1 MNYKDV
7 LLDMLQNYAFSLH
20 RTIADLPNEAL
31 QWQPDPE
38 ANNIMVTVW
47 HVCRALDVLKVKII
61 ENRPHQDQLWY
72 ARGWA
77 SKTGYDPAGLGIGG
91 FGNLAGYT
99 LDQVKEVPLLSA
111 KELLEYFDQVYE
123 ALRGH
128 LAGMELEALEEPPAG
143 WPGGLGSS
151 APENVYVVLMM
162 FLLDNREHLGE
173 IKAIRAMWHRAVEE
187 TPSKNIE

>member
-1 MNYKDV
+1 MNHKDV
-7 LLDMLQNYAFSLH
+7 LLDMLQNYAFGLH
-20 RTIADLPNEAL
+20 RTIADLPDEAL
-31 QWQPDPE
+31 KWQPDQE

-61 ENRPHQDQLWY
+61 GNRPHPDQLWY

-99 LDQVKEVPLLSA
+99 LDQVKEVPLLSV
-111 KELLEYFDQVYE
+111 KESLEYFDQVYE
-123 ALRGH
+123 ALCGY
-128 LAGMELEALEEPPAG
+128 LEGMELEVLEEPPAG

-151 APENVYVVLMM
+151 APENIYVVLMM

-173 IKAIRAMWHRAVEE
+173 IKAIRAMWHRY
-187 TPSKNIE
+187 

>member
-1 MNYKDV
+1 MNHKDV
-7 LLDMLQNYAFSLH
+7 FLDMLENYAFSLH
-20 RTIADLPNEAL
+20 RTIADLPDEAL

-61 ENRPHQDQLWY
+61 ENRPHPDQLWY

-77 SKTGYDPAGLGIGG
+77 SKTGYDPAGLGSGG

-99 LDQVKEVPLLSA
+99 LKQVKEVPLLSA

-123 ALRGH
+123 ALRVY
-128 LAGMELEALEEPPAG
+128 LAAIELKALEEPPAG
-143 WPGGLGSS
+143 WPGDPGSS
-151 APENVYVVLMM
+151 APENIYVVIMM

-173 IKAIRAMWHRAVEE
+173 IKAIRAMWYRTIEKA
-187 TPSKNIE
+187 PS

>member
-1 MNYKDV
+1 MNHKDV

-31 QWQPDPE
+31 KWQPDPQ
-38 ANNIMVTVW
+38 ANNIMVSVW

-61 ENRPHQDQLWY
+61 ENRPHPEQLWY

-99 LDQVKEVPLLSA
+99 SDQVKEVPLLSA
-111 KELLEYFDQVYE
+111 KELLDYFDQVYE
-123 ALRGH
+123 ALRGY
-128 LAGMELEALEEPPAG
+128 LEGMELEALEKSPAG

-151 APENVYVVLMM
+151 APENIYVVLMM

-173 IKAIRAMWHRAVEE
+173 IKAIRAM
-187 TPSKNIE
+187 

>member
-1 MNYKDV
+1 MNHKDV
-7 LLDMLQNYAFSLH
+7 LLDMLENYAFSLH
-20 RTIADLPNEAL
+20 RTIADLPAEAL

-61 ENRPHQDQLWY
+61 GNRPHPDQLWY

-77 SKTGYDPAGLGIGG
+77 SKTGYDPAGLGSGG

-99 LDQVKEVPLLSA
+99 LEQVKEVPLLSA

-123 ALRGH
+123 ALRVY
-128 LAGMELEALEEPPAG
+128 LQDMELETLEEPPAG
-143 WPGGLGSS
+143 WPGDPGSS
-151 APENVYVVLMM
+151 APENIYVVLMM

-173 IKAIRAMWHRAVEE
+173 IKAIRAMWYRTIEKA
-187 TPSKNIE
+187 PS

>member
-1 MNYKDV
+1 MNHKDV
-7 LLDMLQNYAFSLH
+7 LLDMLQNYSFSLH
-20 RTIADLPNEAL
+20 RTIADLPDDAL

-77 SKTGYDPAGLGIGG
+77 SRTGYYPAGLGSGG

-99 LDQVKEVPLLSA
+99 LDQVREVPFLSA
-111 KELLEYFDQVYE
+111 GELLEYFDQVYE
-123 ALRGH
+123 AINRYL
-128 LAGMELEALEEPPAG
+128 ENVNLEALEEPPAG
-143 WPGGLGSS
+143 WPTEPGSS
-151 APENVYVVLMM
+151 PPENIYVVLMM

-173 IKAIRAMWHRAVEE
+173 IKAIRAIWCRAAGKAQ
-187 TPSKNIE
+187 SKNT

>member
-1 MNYKDV
+1 MNHKDV
-7 LLDMLQNYAFSLH
+7 LLDMLQNYSFSLH
-20 RTIADLPNEAL
+20 RTITDLPDDAL

-61 ENRPHQDQLWY
+61 ENRPHHDQLWY

-77 SKTGYDPAGLGIGG
+77 SRTGYDPDGLGSGG

-99 LDQVKEVPLLSA
+99 LAQVRAVPLLSA
-111 KELLEYFDQVYE
+111 GELLEYFDQVYE
-123 ALRGH
+123 AINGYL
-128 LAGMELEALEEPPAG
+128 ENVKLEALEEPPAG
-143 WPGGLGSS
+143 WPASPGSS
-151 APENVYVVLMM
+151 APENIYVVLMM

-173 IKAIRAMWHRAVEE
+173 IKAIRAMWSRTTEKASSEN
-187 TPSKNIE
+187 T

>member
-1 MNYKDV
+1 MNHKDV
-7 LLDMLQNYAFSLH
+7 LLDMLQNYAFGLQ
-20 RTIADLPNEAL
+20 RTIADLPDEAL
-31 QWQPDPE
+31 QWQPDPQ

-47 HVCRALDVLKVKII
+47 HVCRALDVLKVKIM
-61 ENRPHQDQLWY
+61 EDRPHQDQLWY
-72 ARGWA
+72 ARDWA

-123 ALRGH
+123 ALRGY
-128 LAGMELEALEEPPAG
+128 LERMELDVLEEPPAG
-143 WPGGLGSS
+143 WPGGPGSS
-151 APENVYVVLMM
+151 APENIYVVLMM

-173 IKAIRAMWHRAVEE
+173 VKAIRAMWYRTVEAAR
-187 TPSKNIE
+187 

>member
-1 MNYKDV
+1 MNHKVV
-7 LLDMLQNYAFSLH
+7 LLDMLQNYAFSLQ
-20 RTIADLPNEAL
+20 RTIADLPDEAL

-47 HVCRALDVLKVKII
+47 HVCRALDVLKVQIM
-61 ENRPHQDQLWY
+61 ENRSHQDQLWY

-91 FGNLAGYT
+91 FGNLGGYT

-111 KELLEYFDQVYE
+111 KKSLEYFDQVYE
-123 ALRGH
+123 ALRGY
-128 LAGMELEALEEPPAG
+128 LEGMELEVLQEPPAG
-143 WPGGLGSS
+143 WPSGLGSS
-151 APENVYVVLMM
+151 APENIYVVLMM

-173 IKAIRAMWHRAVEE
+173 IKAIRAMWYLTVEE
-187 TPSKNIE
+187 KPSKNID